1 MTAPPTADDPPTSAD
16 ERGDADRGGQ
26 DAGQRAAGP
35 GQAIGTAWVDRPA
48 HRRWLAGESDRLL
61 AFSIGSVDPA
71 GGFGWLD
78 DDGRLT
84 PGRAVETWISTRMTH
99 VFAVGHL
106 LAIPGCASLV
116 DHGIAALRTVLAD
129 EVDGGWY
136 AAADRRNG
144 GEKRAYE
151 HAFVL
156 LAAASATVAGRP
168 GAHGLFADVEAVILD
183 HFWDD
188 ERGVL
193 VDVWDRSW
201 TAREPYGGA
210 NANMHAVEA
219 FLSAADTTGD
229 ATWRER
235 ALRIAGFFI
244 DRHARAHDWRI
255 PEHFDAEWNEVPD
268 YNRAHP
274 AHPFRPYGATI
285 GHGFE
290 WARLCLH
297 LHASCSGPS
306 LGDAAPGWLVEAA
319 RGLFDRAVSDG
330 WRTDGFVY
338 TTDWTG
344 KPVVDDRLHWVV
356 CEAIA
361 AAAALGRVTG
371 EPRYEACYR
380 QWWDVA
386 ERFFVDRRR
395 GSWRAQLDAGNTPAT
410 TVWSGKPDT
419 YHAFQAT
426 LLPRLPLH
434 PSLASSV
441 ATGMVDVDRI

>member
-1 MTAPPTADDPPTSAD
+1 MTSPSAPDQHRPPGAGAGDGDRAD
-16 ERGDADRGGQ
+16 EDREDGQGAVGG
-26 DAGQRAAGP
+26 ASATGGA
-35 GQAIGTAWVDRPA
+35 AWVDRPG
-48 HRRWLAGESDRLL
+48 HRRWLASETDRLL
-61 AFSIGSVDPA
+61 AFSVGSVDPD

-84 PGRAVETWISTRMTH
+84 AGRAVETWISTRMTH

-106 LAIPGCASLV
+106 LGIPGCAPLV
-116 DHGIAALRTVLAD
+116 DHGVTALRTVLAD
-129 EVDGGWY
+129 DVNGGWY
-136 AAADRRNG
+136 AAADQRND

-156 LAAASATVAGRP
+156 LAASSATIAGRP
-168 GAHGLFADVEAVILD
+168 GARELLADAGAVILD
-183 HFWDD
+183 HFWD
-188 ERGVL
+188 EPRGVL

-219 FLSAADTTGD
+219 FLAAADSTGD

-235 ALRIAGFFI
+235 ALRIAGFFV

-255 PEHFDAEWNEVPD
+255 PEHFDAAWNELPD
-268 YNRAHP
+268 FNLEQP

-297 LHASCSGPS
+297 LHAS
-306 LGDAAPGWLVEAA
+306 LADAAPAWLVEAA
-319 RGLFDRAVSDG
+319 RDLFDRAVADG
-330 WRTDGFVY
+330 WRDDGFVY
-338 TTDWTG
+338 TTDWSG
-344 KPVVDDRLHWVV
+344 HPVVEDRLHWVV
-356 CEAIA
+356 CEAVA
-361 AAAALGRVTG
+361 AAAALARVTG
-371 EPRYEACYR
+371 EPLYEARYR

-395 GSWRAQLDAGNTPAT
+395 GSWRAQLDGRNRPAA

-434 PSLASSV
+434 PSLAASV
-441 ATGMVDVDRI
+441 AAGAIQTCC